1 MFYHRLFVRFGFYEQ
16 CQRYYPTED
25 VWSDFMNACDCLP
38 LCAVVNNSVFAVHA
52 GLSSRLHYVHEIDS
66 IDRFQEIPII
76 SYDLNIYFFVHYF
89 THNFPSLFMF
99 LDSYDGLFSD
109 ILWSDPSPLPGWNP
123 SSRGMSEVFGA
134 DITEQFLLDNSLK
147 YIIRG
152 HEVAMD
158 VSERS
163 AFSE

>member
-1 MFYHRLFVRFGFYEQ
+1 MKTGNCGNVETRETMETL
-16 CQRYYPTED
+16 
-25 VWSDFMNACDCLP
+25 
-38 LCAVVNNSVFAVHA
+38 
-52 GLSSRLHYVHEIDS
+52 
-66 IDRFQEIPII
+66 I
-76 SYDLNIYFFVHYF
+76 SYDLTAYFLIMHFSS
-89 THNFPSLFMF
+89 TASPSECTF
-99 LDSYDGLFSD
+99 LDNYDGLFSD

-158 VSERS
+158 VSE
-163 AFSE
+163 F